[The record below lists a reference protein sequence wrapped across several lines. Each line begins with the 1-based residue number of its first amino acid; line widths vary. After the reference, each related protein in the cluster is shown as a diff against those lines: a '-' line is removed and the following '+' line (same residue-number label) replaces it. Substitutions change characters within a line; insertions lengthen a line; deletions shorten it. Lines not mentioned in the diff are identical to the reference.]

1 MHQTFV
7 REHYYWQ
14 QYFFCIFGNSRF
26 KFFFSNTL
34 DFLHR
39 QRVRASSRLNGAR
52 GGRAPNPVPVAPATQ
67 NIAQNPAPAQ
77 NPRAMAAA
85 AFAMAEV
92 RG

>member
-1 MHQTFV
+1 MSESIIIGSNTFFV
-7 REHYYWQ
+7 SLEIQ
-14 QYFFCIFGNSRF
+14 GSN
-26 KFFFSNTL
+26 FFFSNTL